1 MFTQQDMLLF
11 LTNILFDLAED
22 TGAQC
27 DRNTAHQFVHE
38 FYAHLKVPTGDSFN
52 KVSWIKKLRE
62 TITIPGT
69 KIRLKYEPGISLT
82 NVLSN
87 HRVRIQFEGT
97 GDRFVSTGTRNL
109 PLKEAKDFI
118 DLMMD
123 FVEQVND

>member
-1 MFTQQDMLLF
+1 MLSF
-11 LTNILFDLAED
+11 LTDILFDLAGD

-27 DRNTAHQFVHE
+27 DRSVAHQFVHE
-38 FYAHLKVPTGDSFN
+38 FYAYLKVPTGDSFN
-52 KVSWIKKLRE
+52 KVVWIKKLRE

-69 KIRLKYEPGISLT
+69 KIHLKYEPGISLT

-87 HRVRIQFEGT
+87 HRVRIQYEGT
-97 GDRFVSTGTRNL
+97 GNRFVSIGTRNL
-109 PLKEAKDFI
+109 PLKEARDFI